1 VAAPAQ
7 RSLVVLGGSR
17 MLGREVVARAVA
29 EEWKVTVLNR
39 GSTPPGGFP
48 PGVRHVHADRA
59 EEDAIRALAQQE
71 PDVVVDLSSYEPAH
85 VRIAL
90 GGFAGRCGRYL
101 LMSSGSVYVPQPLLP
116 WDEDTPIGPS
126 ELWGE
131 YGRKKVENERLAQQW
146 ADDLPITVLRPPYI
160 IGPGD
165 HMQRLEFILR
175 RLTAGATV
183 FLPDTG
189 MACIQFTSPVDV
201 AAACLHLAAV
211 ATLSERPA
219 AFNVAPLEFTSL
231 LGLVELVA
239 DELSVQATPERV
251 DVQSVGLTNA
261 PYSWADMVFP
271 FADRH
276 FVLDG
281 RRLEATG
288 FRYRTSLRALVR
300 DAAGRVRRDDGDEP
314 LERYPSEVK
323 ALGLL
328 GLSA

>member
-1 VAAPAQ
+1 
-7 RSLVVLGGSR
+7 
-17 MLGREVVARAVA
+17 MLGREVVARAVT

-48 PGVRHVHADRA
+48 PGVRHTHADRA
-59 EEDAIRALAQQE
+59 DEDAIRALAQQE
-71 PDVVVDLSSYEPAH
+71 PDVVVDLSSYEPEH
-85 VRIAL
+85 VRISL
-90 GGFAGRCGRYL
+90 GSFAGRCGRYL

-116 WDEDTPIGPS
+116 WDEDTPIGSS

-131 YGRKKVENERLAQQW
+131 YGRKKVENERLAEQW
-146 ADDLPITVLRPPYI
+146 ADDLPIAVLRPPYI
-160 IGPGD
+160 VGPGD

-183 FLPDTG
+183 LLPDTG

-211 ATLSERPA
+211 VTFPEHPA
-219 AFNVAPLEFTSL
+219 PFNVAPFAFTSL
-231 LGLVELVA
+231 AGLVQLVA
-239 DELSVQATPERV
+239 DELGIQAATGCV
-251 DVQSVGLTNA
+251 DIRSVGLTNA

-288 FRYRTSLRALVR
+288 FRYRTSLRALVS
-300 DAAGRVRRDDGDEP
+300 DAAERFGREHRGGQ

-328 GLSA
+328 GLNA